1 MADVMKRII
10 VVFLI
15 ILCVTSSLAGCSAS
29 KNNDKAIKK
38 LRDAGYKVEII
49 DKNRICVAKGKTKY
63 YYKSV
68 FGHYIFQKYR
78 INLYK
83 DKKDKIQKRL
93 KKEKLLGAILEV
105 KRKNINKFEVDLE
118 TDEKI
123 SLRNGKYETWH
134 NDNWFE
140 CRSDFDSDY
149 LKAFWRDPLSKQLD
163 SYIYVTD
170 KFYTQDELT
179 EVYEEAQGI
188 CDRLNE

>member
-1 MADVMKRII
+1 MKRII
-10 VVFLI
+10 TVSLIVVCMTF
-15 ILCVTSSLAGCSAS
+15 SLAGCSAS

-83 DKKDKIQKRL
+83 DKNDKIQKRL
-93 KKEKLLGAILEV
+93 KKEKFLKAILEV

-134 NDNWFE
+134 TDNWFE

-149 LKAFWRDPLSKQLD
+149 LKAFWRDPLSKQLE

-170 KFYTQDELT
+170 NFYAQDELIGIY
-179 EVYEEAQGI
+179 EVAQEI
-188 CDRLNE
+188 CDILNG